1 LTKAIPERRIHQ
13 LFEVGVTLKGVHA
26 LIECIGGLALVLV
39 STAAVQRLVT
49 WATQDE
55 IAEDPGDFI
64 AGHMMAWAQTF
75 SVGTK
80 NFFAFYLLSHG
91 IVKLF
96 LVAGLLRNRACA
108 YPASLIVLGLFIV
121 YQVYRVALTQSFGLI
136 VLTIFDLIVVVLI
149 WHEYRLIR
157 RRNNRPA

>member
-1 LTKAIPERRIHQ
+1 MTSAIPERRIHQ
-13 LFEVGVTLKGVHA
+13 LFEISIALKGVHA
-26 LIECIGGLALVLV
+26 LVECLGGLALMLV
-39 STAAVQRLVT
+39 STAAIKDLVA
-49 WATQDE
+49 WVTQDE

-64 AGHMMAWAQTF
+64 AGHLLAWAQTF

-96 LVAGLLRNRACA
+96 LVAGLLRDRAWA
-108 YPASLIVLGLFIV
+108 YPASLIVLGIFIT
-121 YQVYRVALTQSFGLI
+121 YQVYRFALTQSLGLV
-136 VLTIFDLIVVVLI
+136 VLTVFDLIVIVLI

-157 RRNNRPA
+157 RHLPRE